1 MDHVAIMRGRW
12 RLIEKI
18 LAREKTI
25 ESRWYK
31 ARFAPWGRI
40 KPGDVVYFKNSGEK
54 VTAKAV
60 VSKVLEFDN
69 LDPPKIRKIVA
80 KYGKAIGLRN
90 KSIAEWAKSKK
101 YCILVFLKNPRRLEK
116 PFAINKSG
124 FGTAAAWLCVEKI
137 EKIKSAVRKVTC

>member
-1 MDHVAIMRGRW
+1 MDHVAIMKKEW

-18 LAREKTI
+18 LAGEKTI

-40 KPGDVVYFKNSGEK
+40 RSGDVVYFKNSGEK
-54 VTAKAV
+54 VTAKAI
-60 VSKVLEFDN
+60 VSKVLEFGN
-69 LDPPKIRKIVA
+69 LGLPEIRKIVE

-90 KSIAEWAKSKK
+90 KNVEEWAKGKR
-101 YCILVFLKNPRRLEK
+101 YCILVFLKNPQKLKK

-124 FGTAAAWLCVEKI
+124 FGNAAAWLCVDDI
-137 EKIKSAVRKVTC
+137 ERIKAEGRRRS